1 MRGIFKYGI
10 VRGLIGMVVGV
21 LAGMLLVSLIR
32 LALGL
37 PFWNPDAGWTVGGI
51 VGTLTF
57 MIGVG
62 AVTDWFRVAR
72 GQPIASHP
80 HDNPDW
86 TPLERYLGFSVDHK
100 VIGIQ
105 YGVFAVLLFAVAGTF
120 ALIFRVEL
128 AQPGL
133 QVFTGPGESLSGLT
147 GYNTM
152 FSLHGMVMIASIL
165 LGVAAMSNY
174 LVPLMIGAQD
184 MAFPRLN
191 GFSFWI
197 TVPSGLLL
205 LASLPLGGVDTG
217 WVAYPPL
224 SALAPLGMVTFY
236 LGVYLFGF
244 SGILGSINVIVT
256 IAKLRAK
263 GMTMFKMPVFV
274 WTALATALIQ
284 FGATQLIG
292 LAFSMA
298 LLQRIAGMG
307 FFDIT
312 KGGDVLLY
320 QHLFWFYSHPVVYVF
335 VLTGLGVIS
344 EILPVF
350 SRKPLFGYKWVALS
364 SIGIAAVGF
373 LVWAHHIF
381 TSGMQEYLRVPFMIS
396 TLLVAVPTGVKFFS
410 WIGTIW
416 HGKLTF
422 PTPMLFAL
430 GGVVI
435 FLLGG
440 LSGPPN
446 ALVATDLYLHDTYYI
461 VGHFHSTMFGGYVFP
476 FMAALYYWFPKIT
489 GRMYNERL
497 GKTHFWLI
505 FLGFTV
511 QTLGQMAVGLMGMR
525 RRIADYDPLL
535 GIGSEQLAITI
546 AGFVI
551 AFSVAIMIYNLVY
564 SARYGT
570 VAAANPWRSRSPEFQ
585 VPSPVPVY
593 NFDQPIEVVGNPY
606 DYGLPGSTYVRPI
619 AVPAPT
625 GD

>member
-1 MRGIFKYGI
+1 
-10 VRGLIGMVVGV
+10 
-21 LAGMLLVSLIR
+21 
-32 LALGL
+32 
-37 PFWNPDAGWTVGGI
+37 
-51 VGTLTF
+51 
-57 MIGVG
+57 
-62 AVTDWFRVAR
+62 
-72 GQPIASHP
+72 
-80 HDNPDW
+80 
-86 TPLERYLGFSVDHK
+86 
-100 VIGIQ
+100 
-105 YGVFAVLLFAVAGTF
+105 
-120 ALIFRVEL
+120 
-128 AQPGL
+128 
-133 QVFTGPGESLSGLT
+133 
-147 GYNTM
+147 
-152 FSLHGMVMIASIL
+152 
-165 LGVAAMSNY
+165 
-174 LVPLMIGAQD
+174 
-184 MAFPRLN
+184 
-191 GFSFWI
+191 
-197 TVPSGLLL
+197 
-205 LASLPLGGVDTG
+205 
-217 WVAYPPL
+217 
-224 SALAPLGMVTFY
+224 
-236 LGVYLFGF
+236 
-244 SGILGSINVIVT
+244 
-256 IAKLRAK
+256 
-263 GMTMFKMPVFV
+263 
-274 WTALATALIQ
+274 
-284 FGATQLIG
+284 
-292 LAFSMA
+292 
-298 LLQRIAGMG
+298 
-307 FFDIT
+307 
-312 KGGDVLLY
+312 
-320 QHLFWFYSHPVVYVF
+320 
-335 VLTGLGVIS
+335 
-344 EILPVF
+344 
-350 SRKPLFGYKWVALS
+350 
-364 SIGIAAVGF
+364 
-373 LVWAHHIF
+373 
-381 TSGMQEYLRVPFMIS
+381 
-396 TLLVAVPTGVKFFS
+396 
-410 WIGTIW
+410 
-416 HGKLTF
+416 
-422 PTPMLFAL
+422 MLFAL

>member
-1 MRGIFKYGI
+1 MRGILKYGLI
-10 VRGLIGMVVGV
+10 RGLIAMVIGV
-21 LAGMLLVSLIR
+21 LAGMALVTGIR
-32 LALGL
+32 LIMGL
-37 PFWNPDAGWTVGGI
+37 PAWNPEAAWMIGGI
-51 VGTLTF
+51 LGTVFFLV
-57 MIGVG
+57 GVG
-62 AVTDWFRVAR
+62 ALTDWYRAAM
-72 GQPIASHP
+72 GHKISEHP
-80 HDNPDW
+80 HDDPNW
-86 TPLERYLGFSVDHK
+86 LGAQRYLGFSVDHK

-105 YGVFAVLLFAVAGTF
+105 YGSFGVLLFVIAGLF
-120 ALIFRVEL
+120 ALIFRLEL
-128 AQPGL
+128 ASPGL
-133 QVFTGPGESLSGLT
+133 QLFTGTPTTLSGLT

-165 LGVAAMSNY
+165 LGVAAMTNY
-174 LVPLMIGAQD
+174 LVPLMIGARD
-184 MAFPRLN
+184 MAFPRMN
-191 GFSFWI
+191 GFSFWV

-205 LASLPLGGVDTG
+205 LSSLFLGGVDTG

-224 SALAPLGMVTFY
+224 STRAPLGMVTFY

-244 SGILGSINVIVT
+244 SGILGSINTIVT
-256 IAKLRAK
+256 ILKMRAK
-263 GMTMFKMPVFV
+263 GMGMFKMPVFV

-298 LLQRIAGMG
+298 LLQRVIGMG

-350 SRKPLFGYKWVALS
+350 SRKPLFGYRWVALS

-373 LVWAHHIF
+373 LVWAHHMF
-381 TSGMQEYLRVPFMIS
+381 TSGMQEYLRVPFMVS

-410 WIGTIW
+410 WTATVW
-416 HGKLTF
+416 QGKLTF

-430 GGVVI
+430 GGVVV
-435 FLLGG
+435 FLIGG

-446 ALVATDLYLHDTYYI
+446 GLVSTDLYLHDTYYI

-476 FMAALYYWFPKIT
+476 FMAALYYWFPKVT
-489 GRMYNERL
+489 GKMYNERL
-497 GKTHFWLI
+497 GKTHFWLM
-505 FLGFTV
+505 FLGFLV
-511 QTLGQMAVGLMGMR
+511 QTFGQMLVGLMGMR
-525 RRIADYDPLL
+525 RRIADYDAGL
-535 GIGSEQLAITI
+535 GISSYQFAITV
-546 AGFVI
+546 AAFVI
-551 AFSVAIMIYNLVY
+551 ALSIAIMIFNLVY
-564 SARYGT
+564 SAKYGT
-570 VAAANPWRSRSPEFQ
+570 VAVANPWRSRSPEFQ

-606 DYGLPGSTYVRPI
+606 DYGLAGSVYVRPI
-619 AVPAPT
+619 PAPSPS